1 MVALSQLDFCSS
13 RRNSWKKLQYLHV
26 KLYWFYLAQYYK
38 KKKKGSGKN
47 MTDFQIDVYKN
58 WENPK
63 IEGSTVLEKQAA
75 TRSQKVTLTIER
87 DF

>member
-1 MVALSQLDFCSS
+1 MEKVTIFACQIILILLSTV
-13 RRNSWKKLQYLHV
+13 LHTQ
-26 KLYWFYLAQYYK
+26 KE
-38 KKKKGSGKN
+38 GSGKN
-47 MTDFQIDVYKN
+47 RTDFQIDVYKN

-75 TRSQKVTLTIER
+75 TRSQIVTLTIER

>member
-1 MVALSQLDFCSS
+1 MGKVTIFAYQIILILLSTV
-13 RRNSWKKLQYLHV
+13 LQ
-26 KLYWFYLAQYYK
+26 

-47 MTDFQIDVYKN
+47 RTDFQIDVYKN

-75 TRSQKVTLTIER
+75 TRSQIVTLTIER

>member
-1 MVALSQLDFCSS
+1 MEKVTIFACQIILILLSTV
-13 RRNSWKKLQYLHV
+13 LQ
-26 KLYWFYLAQYYK
+26 
-38 KKKKGSGKN
+38 KKKGSGKN
-47 MTDFQIDVYKN
+47 RTDFQIDVYKN

-75 TRSQKVTLTIER
+75 TRSQIVTLTIER